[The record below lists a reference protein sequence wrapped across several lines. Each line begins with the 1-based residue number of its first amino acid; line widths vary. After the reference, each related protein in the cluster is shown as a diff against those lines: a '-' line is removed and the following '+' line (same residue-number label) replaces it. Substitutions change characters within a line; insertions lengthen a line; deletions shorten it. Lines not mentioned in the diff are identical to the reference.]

1 MSITVD
7 SEQVKQWSGEIGF
20 SLTGIASAVAV
31 DEGGYLREYLRRGY
45 HGRMSY
51 LSRRVGER
59 LDPRELVPGARS
71 VICVAINYYGGHP
84 GRNEVA
90 CGKIARY
97 AGVGD
102 YHKVM
107 KKRLGLLAERIGQAA
122 GDEVVLRC
130 CVDTAAVMEKAYAA
144 RAGLGWIGKNGLL
157 VNGRYGSWLVLGEI
171 ITNLVFDYD
180 EPAAQQCGECCLCL
194 EACPRGAFAGPYV
207 LDARRCTSYLTI
219 ESRESVEQELP
230 VETAGWLFGCDSCQ
244 EVCPF
249 NQYVEVTMDPDMQPK
264 PKWQQ
269 IELQEAASM
278 DEEQFNN
285 RFVGCCVRRG
295 GYENFARNARAM
307 LSKLD

>member
-7 SEQVKQWSGEIGF
+7 NEQVKQWSGEIGF

-45 HGRMSY
+45 HGQMSY
-51 LSRRVGER
+51 LSRSVEER
-59 LDPRELVPGARS
+59 LDPRELVPGACS
-71 VICVAINYYGGHP
+71 VICVAINYYGGEP
-84 GRNEVA
+84 WYNEVA

-97 AGVGD
+97 AWAGD
-102 YHKVM
+102 YHKVV
-107 KKRLGLLAERIGQAA
+107 KKRLGLLADRIRQAA
-122 GDEVVLRC
+122 GGEVVLRC
-130 CVDTAAVMEKAYAA
+130 CVDSAAVMEKVYAA

-180 EPAAQQCGECCLCL
+180 EPAAQQCGQCRLCL
-194 EACPRGAFAGPYV
+194 EACPRGAFAGPYI
-207 LDARRCTSYLTI
+207 LDARRCNSYLTI
-219 ESRESVEQELP
+219 ESHVSVEQELQGDM
-230 VETAGWLFGCDSCQ
+230 AGWLFGCDSCQ

-249 NQYVEVTMDPDMQPK
+249 NQHVEVTEDPDMRPK

-269 IELQEAASM
+269 IELQEAELM

-285 RFVGCCVRRG
+285 RFAGCCVRRG
-295 GYENFARNARAM
+295 GYESFARNVRAL
-307 LSKLD
+307 LSMRD